1 MEVMWMMSNHDIG
14 ICHRDLEWRD
24 IKCGH
29 IILTAP
35 FILIVDN
42 VFPNI
47 LFPERPAGNRNAALG
62 GPAPLEET
70 FATPQ

>member
-35 FILIVDN
+35 LILIVDN
-42 VFPNI
+42 VFPNVVI
-47 LFPERPAGNRNAALG
+47 GIWIFDLSFPP
-62 GPAPLEET
+62 T
-70 FATPQ
+70 IVYDKY